1 MIGTN
6 YFAFYGSLRQ
16 GMANYLRYQSSL
28 EFITKETIKGFALY
42 ALKDYP
48 YAVKTNNIND
58 ELVIE
63 VFKIEDEITRQNI
76 HQLELDA
83 GYIFELIDIAGMKV
97 CIYLF
102 KEPGNNHFVKS
113 GDWVEFFGVSG

>member
-16 GMANYLRYQSSL
+16 GMANYLTYKSSL
-28 EFITKETIKGFALY
+28 EFITKKTITGFALY
-42 ALKDYP
+42 ALPDYP
-48 YAVKTNNIND
+48 YAVKTNNEKD

-63 VFKIEDEITRQNI
+63 VFRIKDEITIQNI
-76 HQLELDA
+76 HKLELDA
-83 GYIFELIDIAGMKV
+83 GYNFDLIDVVGMKV

-102 KEPGNNHFVKS
+102 EEPGNNQKVKS
-113 GDWVEFFGVSG
+113 GDWVEFFGISG